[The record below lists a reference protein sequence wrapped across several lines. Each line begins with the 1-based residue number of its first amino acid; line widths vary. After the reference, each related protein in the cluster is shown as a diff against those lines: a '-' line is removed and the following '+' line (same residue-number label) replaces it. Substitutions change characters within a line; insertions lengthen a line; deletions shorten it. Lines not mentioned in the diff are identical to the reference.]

1 MYNLQNI
8 QETAPIILLLLVIC
22 FLLMVA
28 IKAITKPIKYNTDL
42 RKFTRNRHLGEPIAI
57 IIKSGEKNNYHT
69 TYNDESQNL
78 LLLATLKVI
87 DKKKNKD

>member
-1 MYNLQNI
+1 
-8 QETAPIILLLLVIC
+8 
-22 FLLMVA
+22 MVA
-28 IKAITKPIKYNTDL
+28 IKAIMKPIKYNTDL
-42 RKFTRNRHLGEPIAI
+42 QKFMRNQHAGEKISI

-78 LLLATLKVI
+78 LLLATLRVI

>member
-28 IKAITKPIKYNTDL
+28 IRAITKPIKYNTDL
-42 RKFTRNRHLGEPIAI
+42 RKFTRNRHLGEPISI

-78 LLLATLKVI
+78 LLLATLRVI
-87 DKKKNKD
+87 DKKKNKE